1 MPFSIQDISARF
13 AADRFGSP
21 CTVYRTYAQ
30 EVLAVSVSER
40 LSNLEDFYELLE
52 GIVDGLYGNLCG
64 GTLSLM
70 ERTQLFEVIRS
81 DWSDSAPG
89 SVRASMVGIVNALRP
104 LEGVSS
110 WLNELADRQE
120 DAQYAG
126 YLRQC
131 AEFDRD
137 SPAV

>member
-1 MPFSIQDISARF
+1 M
-13 AADRFGSP
+13 
-21 CTVYRTYAQ
+21 YRTYAQ
-30 EVLAVSVSER
+30 EVLAIPLNER
-40 LSNLEDFYELLE
+40 RADLENFYELLE
-52 GIVDGLYGNLCG
+52 GIIDGLYGKFCG
-64 GTLSLM
+64 GTLSPV

-120 DAQYAG
+120 DAEYAG

-131 AEFDRD
+131 AAFDRD
-137 SPAV
+137 APAV